1 MSALTIA
8 SFIGMS
14 TRSLPYAR
22 SAASVDTRRPRKLL
36 KTVWYF
42 PITPRLQR
50 YFTDPKQAKIMRW
63 HAERKQQKEEA
74 EKNDPDKDIML
85 SHPSDGTQWEALN
98 FEEDFGKD
106 PRNVVLVASTD
117 GVNPLGNQSST
128 HSTWPVFVCMY
139 NIPPGSA

>member
-1 MSALTIA
+1 MRRRKSCVLWIYRMLDTMSALTIA

-22 SAASVDTRRPRKLL
+22 SAASVDTRKNKKAPRK
-36 KTVWYF
+36 KVWYF
-42 PITPRLQR
+42 LITPRLQR
-50 YFTDPKQAKIMRW
+50 YFADPKQAKLMRW
-63 HAERKQQKEEA
+63 HAERKQQEEEA

-106 PRNVVLVASTD
+106 PKNVVLVAST
-117 GVNPLGNQSST
+117 
-128 HSTWPVFVCMY
+128 
-139 NIPPGSA
+139 